1 MDLMFRRTLR
11 TVFADSIICLRT
23 ISFVARTTASK
34 EAVACGCALS
44 VVTLV
49 SSCDVALLFVVEVVV
64 RACGSPCA
72 TAFILFYC
80 KIL

>member
-34 EAVACGCALS
+34 GEAVACALS

-49 SSCDVALLFVVEVVV
+49 SYTLFV
-64 RACGSPCA
+64 
-72 TAFILFYC
+72 
-80 KIL
+80 